1 MRYMAAI
8 VLAAALLSGCQGA
21 DKAAVNGSSSAPSTA
36 SPTTGLP
43 TAVSA
48 TPSASAPSSEEEPL
62 LYIEQLRIIGGGG
75 QLIQVK
81 SNTDINKQSL
91 EQALKKS
98 LQTSTPEA
106 EFRYTLE
113 WESPRFVQIR
123 LHLDESSAWSGTF
136 TLDEAVTADGRK
148 YASTEQPYRNTVVV
162 RAQAGQGSLLFQGI
176 TSGTRRV
183 VPAWNTGWIKSIQ
196 TAESSAP
203 SYLFYGQEKHHLVQA
218 LKGEALEIPAF
229 PQEKDA
235 FGNDYGYHEMYSDR
249 FYGDFTYMIS
259 GNKTLYLVDLKAFTR
274 TKLHV
279 FNKPVYGMSSSPDGK
294 RIAVLTAHYEFIGPG
309 ADLTVLDQK
318 GKILH
323 SKENAAFISHSDGF
337 LFVYSLTW
345 EDDSHLILPTDRGE
359 KNPLG
364 QIRYNTGSGTS
375 TVMQDKRIT
384 DQLKQDLTEHEQ
396 QPHNDLLLSEL
407 RWSPDNRF
415 AAFKS
420 GTGTIQV
427 YDTQERTFTFVS
439 AGTLLD
445 WMPDGTLAWADAGD
459 HVYTF

>member
-21 DKAAVNGSSSAPSTA
+21 DKAGVNGSSPSPSSPA
-36 SPTTGLP
+36 EGSPT
-43 TAVSA
+43 AMSA
-48 TPSASAPSSEEEPL
+48 TPTTSAPSSEEEPL
-62 LYIEQLRIIGGGG
+62 LYIEQLKVIGGGG

-81 SNTDINKQSL
+81 SNSDIDKKSL
-91 EQALKKS
+91 EQAIKNS
-98 LQTSTPEA
+98 LQTSDPET

-123 LHLDESSAWSGTF
+123 LHLDEGNVWSGTF
-136 TLDEAVTADGRK
+136 NLDEAVTADGRK
-148 YASTEQPYRNTVVV
+148 YASTEQPYRNTVVI
-162 RAQAGQGSLLFQGI
+162 RAGDGEGSLLFQGV

-196 TAESSAP
+196 TRESGAP
-203 SYLFYGQEKHHLVQA
+203 SYLFYGQEKHHLVHA
-218 LKGEALEIPAF
+218 LTGEALEIPVFA
-229 PQEKDA
+229 QEKGA
-235 FGNDYGYHEMYSDR
+235 YGNDYGYHEMYSDR

-259 GNKTLYLVDLKAFTR
+259 GNKTLYRVDLKGFTR

-279 FNKPVYGMSSSPDGK
+279 FSKPVYGMSSSPDGK
-294 RIAVLTAHYEFIGPG
+294 RIAVLTAHDEYIGPG

-323 SKENAAFISHSDGF
+323 SQQNAAFISHSDGF

-345 EDDSHLILPTDRGE
+345 EDDSNLILPADRGE
-359 KNPLG
+359 HNPLG
-364 QIRYNTGSGTS
+364 QVRYNTGSGTS
-375 TVMQDKRIT
+375 TVMQDQRIT
-384 DQLKQDLTEHEQ
+384 DQLKKDLAEHER
-396 QPHNDLLLSEL
+396 QPHNDLLLSGL
-407 RWSPDNRF
+407 NWSPDNRF

-420 GTGTIQV
+420 GTGAIQV
-427 YDTQERTFTFVS
+427 YDTQERSFTFVA
-439 AGTLLD
+439 AGTMLG
-445 WMPDGTLAWADAGD
+445 WMPDGTLAWADIKD

>member
-8 VLAAALLSGCQGA
+8 ALAAALLTGCQGA
-21 DKAAVNGSSSAPSTA
+21 DKEAVNSSSSTPSTA
-36 SPTTGLP
+36 SPTLGSP

-48 TPSASAPSSEEEPL
+48 TPSAPAPSSEEEPL
-62 LYIEQLRIIGGGG
+62 LYIELLRIIGGGG
-75 QLIQVK
+75 QVIQVK
-81 SNTDINKQSL
+81 SNSDIEQKSL

-98 LQTSTPEA
+98 LQTSDPET

-123 LHLDESSAWSGTF
+123 LHLDESIAWSGTF
-136 TLDEAVTADGRK
+136 NLDEAVTTDGRK
-148 YASTEQPYRNTVVV
+148 YASTEQPYRNTVVI
-162 RAQAGQGSLLFQGI
+162 RAQDGEGSLLFQGI

-183 VPAWNTGWIKSIQ
+183 VPAWNTGWIKSVQ
-196 TAESSAP
+196 TAEASAP
-203 SYLFYGQEKHHLVQA
+203 SYLFYGQEKHHLVHA
-218 LKGEALEIPAF
+218 LTGEALEIPAF

-235 FGNDYGYHEMYSDR
+235 YGNDYGYHELYSDR
-249 FYGDFTYMIS
+249 FYSGFTYMIS
-259 GNKTLYLVDLKAFTR
+259 GNKTLYRVNLKDFTR

-279 FNKPVYGMSSSPDGK
+279 FNKPVYGMSSSPDRK
-294 RIAVLTAHYEFIGPG
+294 RIAVLTAHDEFIGPE
-309 ADLTVLDQK
+309 ADLTVLDQQ

-323 SKENAAFISHSDGF
+323 SQQNAAYISHSDGF

-345 EDDSHLILPTDRGE
+345 EDDSHLLLPADRGE
-359 KNPLG
+359 ENPLG
-364 QIRYNTGSGTS
+364 QIRYNIGSGTS
-375 TVMQDKRIT
+375 TVMQDERIT
-384 DQLKQDLTEHEQ
+384 DQVKQDISEHERQ
-396 QPHNDLLLSEL
+396 QRDNFLVAEL
-407 RWSPDNRF
+407 HWSPDNRF

-420 GTGTIQV
+420 STGTIQV

-439 AGTLLD
+439 AGTLLG

>member
-1 MRYMAAI
+1 MRYIALIA
-8 VLAAALLSGCQGA
+8 LAAALLTGCQGA
-21 DKAAVNGSSSAPSTA
+21 DKEAVNSSSSAPSTA
-36 SPTTGLP
+36 SPTIGSP
-43 TAVSA
+43 TA
-48 TPSASAPSSEEEPL
+48 TPAFSSPSTPSSEEEPL

-75 QLIQVK
+75 QVIQVK
-81 SNTDINKQSL
+81 SNSDIDQKSL
-91 EQALKKS
+91 EQALKNS
-98 LQTSTPEA
+98 LQTSDPEVD
-106 EFRYTLE
+106 FRYTLE

-123 LHLDESSAWSGTF
+123 LHLDQSSAWSGTF
-136 TLDEAVTADGRK
+136 NLDEAVTTDGRK
-148 YASTEQPYRNTVVV
+148 YASTEQPYRNTVVI
-162 RAQAGQGSLLFQGI
+162 RAQDGKGSLLFQGV

-183 VPAWNTGWIKSIQ
+183 VPAWNTGWIKSVQ

-203 SYLFYGQEKHHLVQA
+203 SYLFYGQEKHHLVHA
-218 LKGEALEIPAF
+218 LTGDALEIPAF

-235 FGNDYGYHEMYSDR
+235 YGNDYGYHELYSDR
-249 FYGDFTYMIS
+249 FYSGFTYMIS
-259 GNKTLYLVDLKAFTR
+259 GNKTLYRVNLKDFTR

-294 RIAVLTAHYEFIGPG
+294 RIAVLTAYDEFIGPA

-323 SKENAAFISHSDGF
+323 SQQNAAYISHSDGF

-345 EDDSHLILPTDRGE
+345 EDDSQLLLPADRGE
-359 KNPLG
+359 ENPLG
-364 QIRYNTGSGTS
+364 QIRYNIGSGAS
-375 TVMQDKRIT
+375 TVMQDERIT
-384 DQLKQDLTEHEQ
+384 DQLKQDLKEHER
-396 QPHNDLLLSEL
+396 QPHNDLLLSGL
-407 RWSPDNRF
+407 MWSPNNRF
-415 AAFKS
+415 AAFQS

-439 AGTLLD
+439 AGTLLG